1 MQAVEM
7 QLTEKQLLLQSFR
20 DAFERFERESNRL
33 HILGFGDPRRL
44 EDAFLRVERARL
56 AYNDARDALAVSL
69 MSPGLRTKFL
79 CLGPSA
85 ANGPVRIKGVAELF
99 WELAGKPT
107 GTADDDWYRAER
119 VLSHVLA
126 PKEPAA
132 RVCYAGSAVS

>member
-7 QLTEKQLLLQSFR
+7 QLTEKQLLLQSSR
-20 DAFERFERESNRL
+20 DAFGRFERESNRL

-44 EDAFLRVERARL
+44 EDALLRVERARL
-56 AYNDARDALAVSL
+56 AYNDARDALAASL
-69 MSPGLRTKFL
+69 MSPGLRAKFL

-85 ANGPVRIKGVAELF
+85 ANGPDRIKGVAKLF

-107 GTADDDWYRAER
+107 GTAEDDWYRAER

-126 PKEPAA
+126 SKESAA
-132 RVCYAGSAVS
+132 RACYAGSA